1 MLKSRSPLRTSWPS
15 FTCARTSSPP
25 TCALI
30 DTTLYAST
38 VPIAWIWTGISLLS
52 TVATATGTGGRLGAC
67 CACLDSALPPEHAA
81 VRASTTAGSTAD
93 IPRGRVIGLLSLWQ
107 KMQREQE
114 GASRLRRGAPSVG
127 RMGGHFGAPHLNNP
141 SAQGQAQTLE
151 VEVDDGSRVQRQEL
165 GHDEPAHD
173 REPEGTAQLA
183 AGAEIERERQTSE
196 ERGHGGHHDRTEP
209 QKASFGNRLE
219 GGLPAAAL
227 GVDREVDHHDRV
239 LLHQP
244 DQQQDADQRDHVER
258 GAE

>member
-107 KMQREQE
+107 KRQREQE
-114 GASRLRRGAPSVG
+114 GASRLRRGSEHGGKSRSVTASPGRSERGGNRGASRLRRGAPSVG
-127 RMGGHFGAPHLNNP
+127 K
-141 SAQGQAQTLE
+141 
-151 VEVDDGSRVQRQEL
+151 SRSV
-165 GHDEPAHD
+165 
-173 REPEGTAQLA
+173 TASP
-183 AGAEIERERQTSE
+183 GRSE
-196 ERGHGGHHDRTEP
+196 
-209 QKASFGNRLE
+209 
-219 GGLPAAAL
+219 
-227 GVDREVDHHDRV
+227 
-239 LLHQP
+239 
-244 DQQQDADQRDHVER
+244 
-258 GAE
+258 